1 MRGFLLQNVK
11 IKIPEREDFSKFLPF
26 LLKYSRAGKNLT
38 KLSALY
44 TLAVLEK
51 PLNFKHFQ

>member
-1 MRGFLLQNVK
+1 MHEQHKRIQLRVDM

-38 KLSALY
+38 KS
-44 TLAVLEK
+44 
-51 PLNFKHFQ
+51 H